1 MAAVPQC
8 RRAQCGLWPGAA
20 PVTGER
26 PLVQDLP
33 AEEATLGR
41 GRYCVEPQEADTQRQ
56 GRSEEGVQEKREQQ
70 EKRKV

>member
-1 MAAVPQC
+1 M
-8 RRAQCGLWPGAA
+8 
-20 PVTGER
+20 
-26 PLVQDLP
+26 QDLP